1 MRDDR
6 RQKTEDR
13 VIGYSLLVI
22 GALLLDENFASDGGF
37 TESKTED
44 LRLI

>member
-22 GALLLDENFASDGGF
+22 GALLLDEKILPETTDP
-37 TESKTED
+37 
-44 LRLI
+44 